1 MTRAAGDSPSLGRM
15 ERMAVCGCS
24 LSEVK
29 AADLDRLAR
38 PGSAALRELADD
50 LGASELV
57 LLATC
62 NRVEVV
68 YAREAGH
75 PPEAQDRGV
84 LAGGLHADG
93 PDLRWLGGDAAVRHL
108 FRVASGLDSLVL
120 GDQQIPAQVR
130 QAWEA
135 AHAVGM
141 TGDVLDPV
149 FEAALGCAR
158 RVAADTGVGRLP
170 VSLVSLALDAVA
182 QARLGAPHGQAPVV
196 GIVGAGLMARR
207 LARAAAATQGMAPAW
222 VANRSS
228 DSAEALAAEF
238 GARPE
243 TLETLRAGNLRA
255 DVLLVA
261 TAAPGFVMD
270 RALLERMGSGLV
282 AVDLGAPRNLEPG
295 ADGVVIIDLES
306 LRSAAD
312 TNRAARRQAAA
323 AAEAV
328 VADRL
333 EAFRRRLAEARIAA
347 VAEELRG
354 VSADL
359 LESEIAALSDGRL
372 ADLSPDHRAAV
383 ERWARSAFGRLQH
396 LPARALKDLAAEL
409 ATREEAAL

>member
-1 MTRAAGDSPSLGRM
+1 M
-15 ERMAVCGCS
+15 ERMAVAGCS
-24 LSEVK
+24 LSEVR

-38 PGSAALRELADD
+38 PGSAALRGIADD

-62 NRVEVV
+62 NRVEIV

-75 PPEAQDRGV
+75 PPEEADRRIV
-84 LAGGLHADG
+84 AAGLGADDG
-93 PDLRWLGGDAAVRHL
+93 EAPDLRWLGGDGAVRHL

-130 QAWEA
+130 EAWDTA
-135 AHAVGM
+135 RGSGM
-141 TGDVLDPV
+141 TGSILDPV

-182 QARLGAPHGQAPVV
+182 ETRSGASGSPPIV

-207 LARAAAATQGMAPAW
+207 LARAAASNGLAPTW
-222 VANRSS
+222 VANRSLEA
-228 DSAEALAAEF
+228 AETLAAEF
-238 GARPE
+238 GATAV
-243 TLETLRAGNLRA
+243 TLEALRAGGLRA
-255 DVLLVA
+255 DVMLVA
-261 TAAPGFVMD
+261 TSALEPILDRAELERLDHAAPGG
-270 RALLERMGSGLV
+270 RLV

-295 ADGVVIIDLES
+295 PAGVAIIDLES
-306 LRSAAD
+306 LRASADA
-312 TNRAARRQAAA
+312 NRAARRQAAA

-333 EAFRRRLAEARIAA
+333 EAFARRRAEARIAD

-372 ADLSPDHRAAV
+372 ADLTPAHRAAV

-396 LPARALKDLAAEL
+396 LPARAMKDLASEL
-409 ATREEAAL
+409 AAREEAPL